1 MENSNS
7 LFEHFSFAVD
17 KGQSPLRIDKYLM
30 NFVENATRTKIQA
43 AAKLGSIQVNGT
55 VVKSN
60 YKVKPGDKIKV
71 LFEYPPH
78 ENLLLA
84 ENIDLDIAYEDDE
97 LVVVNKPAGMVVHP
111 GHGNYSG
118 TLINALIYHFENL
131 PNNSSNRPGLVHRID
146 KETSGLL
153 VIAKTEKAMIDLSEQ
168 FAKKTSTREY
178 IALVW
183 GNVKEDSGT
192 IDEYIGRNPKNRLQN
207 IVFSGDDIEKGKP
220 AITHYKVLNRYGYV
234 TLVGCTLETGRTH
247 QIRVHMKN
255 IGHTIFN
262 DSRYGGDLI
271 LKGTTFTKY
280 KQFVDNCFKILPRQ
294 ALHARTLGF
303 KHPKTKEDLSFE
315 SDIPKDIQQCLDKWE
330 SYAKHQL

>member
-1 MENSNS
+1 MESSNS
-7 LFEHFSFAVD
+7 LFEHFSFTVD
-17 KGQSPLRIDKYLM
+17 KGQAPLRIDKYLM

-43 AAKLGSIQVNGT
+43 AAKSGSIQVNGN

-60 YKVKPGDKIKV
+60 YKVKPKDEIKV
-71 LFEYPPH
+71 LFEFPPN
-78 ENLLLA
+78 ENELLP
-84 ENIDLDIAYEDDE
+84 ENIELNIVYEDQE
-97 LVVVNKPAGMVVHP
+97 IVVVNKPAGMVVHP

-118 TLINALIYHFENL
+118 TLINALIYHFKNL

-153 VIAKTEKAMIDLSEQ
+153 VIAKTETAMIDLSEQ
-168 FAKKTSTREY
+168 FARKTSSREY

-183 GNVKEDSGT
+183 GNVKEDYGT
-192 IDEYIGRNPKNRLQN
+192 INEHIGRNPKNRLQN
-207 IVFSGDDIEKGKP
+207 IVFTDDNIKKGKP

-234 TLVGCTLETGRTH
+234 SLVSCTLETGRTH
-247 QIRVHMKN
+247 QIRVHMKH

-262 DSRYGGDLI
+262 DSRYGGDVI

-280 KQFVDNCFKILPRQ
+280 KQFVENCFKILPRQ

-303 KHPKTKEDLSFE
+303 KHPKTKKYLSFDCE
-315 SDIPKDIQQCLDKWE
+315 IPEDIKECLEKWD

>member
-84 ENIDLDIAYEDDE
+84 ENIDLDIVYEDDE

-255 IGHTIFN
+255 NGHTIFN

>member
-247 QIRVHMKN
+247 QIRVHMKH